1 MNRNKKKRVK
11 HGCYSLTKETL
22 LSLNLKN
29 NTDIYSY
36 NSVLLLFI

>member
-1 MNRNKKKRVK
+1 MNRNKKKMLNMDVIV
-11 HGCYSLTKETL
+11 TKETL
-22 LSLNLKN
+22 LFLNLKN

>member
-1 MNRNKKKRVK
+1 MNRNKKMLNMDVIV
-11 HGCYSLTKETL
+11 TKETL
-22 LSLNLKN
+22 LFLNLKN